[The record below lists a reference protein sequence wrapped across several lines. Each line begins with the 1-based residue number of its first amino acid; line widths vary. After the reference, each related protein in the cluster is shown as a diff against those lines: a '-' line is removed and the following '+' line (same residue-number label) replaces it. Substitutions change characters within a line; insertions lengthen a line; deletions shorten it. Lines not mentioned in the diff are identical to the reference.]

1 MTGEQSRQLKVGDR
15 VYWERS
21 MNDLGNVVGVAWN
34 GVTIEWDDGRTAS
47 IQHNDMARIERMPA
61 NLV

>member
-21 MNDLGNVVGVAWN
+21 MNHLGNVVGVTWN

-47 IQHNDMARIERMPA
+47 IQHNDMARVERMPA

>member
-1 MTGEQSRQLKVGDR
+1 MTGEQSRQLEVGDR

-21 MNDLGNVVGVAWN
+21 INDLGNVVGVTWN
-34 GVTIEWDDGRTAS
+34 GVTIEWDDGRTGS
-47 IQHNDMARIERMPA
+47 IQHNDVARVERMPA

>member
-1 MTGEQSRQLKVGDR
+1 M
-15 VYWERS
+15 YWERS

-34 GVTIEWDDGRTAS
+34 SVTIEWDDGRTAS
-47 IQHNDMARIERMPA
+47 IQHNDMARVERMPA